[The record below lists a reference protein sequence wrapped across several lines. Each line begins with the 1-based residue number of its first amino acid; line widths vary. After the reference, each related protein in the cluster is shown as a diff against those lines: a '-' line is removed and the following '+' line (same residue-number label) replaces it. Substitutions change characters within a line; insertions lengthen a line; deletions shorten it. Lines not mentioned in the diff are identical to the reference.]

1 MERLVYDLRYAVR
14 QLWRTPMFTVAV
26 VATVALAVGAN
37 TLLFAIANA
46 SIFRRLPYP
55 DSSRIVSMSIVQKG
69 RDIARFDEPTARLA
83 VAAKLPAFES
93 LGLYNTAGATV
104 TAGEY
109 PERLPGAR
117 VSAAFFNVFG
127 MQPALGR
134 AFTEDDTR
142 AGGPRLIV
150 LSDAMWARLFG
161 RRSAIVGRPVTLDD
175 NAYEV
180 VGVMPAGFS
189 YPGRTEFWLPLVPR
203 QLASGLYYIDFVG
216 RLHRG
221 VTTEQAQAALASLR
235 ESHKNELP
243 AAALRSETRL
253 VSLHQRLY
261 GDFRR
266 PLLLLLGTVGCVLL
280 IGCANIANLLLAR
293 GSSRGRELAVRLA
306 VGASR
311 GRLFRQLL
319 VESILLACLGAVPGI
334 GLAFLGLQAFRAF
347 GPPALARLAT
357 LTIDGQVLL
366 FTLALTICT
375 GLIFGLAPA
384 VAATREDPQ
393 EGLRA
398 GRGALGHGGRS
409 RPRRALVVLEIAA
422 AVVLT
427 LGAALL
433 AKSFSRFQSIDRGFD
448 AANVLTASMTLPT
461 TRYAD
466 AGSRRA
472 FFDNL
477 QRRLHAL
484 PGVEVVSVSD
494 TGLSGLS
501 MTMTWP
507 PAKERGAESWEIAI
521 ADGIGPDHFRTF
533 GIPIVEGRECGGAAD
548 ASAVVINRA
557 MARRSYGDR
566 SALGAQLNL
575 GEVSSGTRTV
585 VGVAADVPD
594 IRTKAAPIPTVY
606 TCAGAERSGFAT
618 IALRAAPGALLPPFA
633 TELRSAV
640 RAIDPALPL
649 GRVVTVEEMVR
660 DGMSSRWFDA
670 TVIAALSMLA
680 LLLALGGLYAVT
692 AHQVA
697 QRTREIGVRM
707 ALGADR
713 TSVLTMV
720 LRQGGAL
727 VLAGTC
733 LGMLAAIPLVR
744 FVASM
749 LFDVQPLD
757 ASVFAAV
764 AAMVGSVAMAATLIP
779 ARRASLI
786 EPISAL
792 RAE

>member
-1 MERLVYDLRYAVR
+1 MERLLYDLRYAVR
-14 QLWRTPMFTVAV
+14 QLWRAPMFTVAV

-46 SIFRRLPYP
+46 TIFRSLPYP
-55 DSSRIVSMSIVQKG
+55 DSSRIVSMSVAQKG
-69 RDIARFDEPTARLA
+69 TDVGRFDEPTARLA
-83 VAAKLPAFES
+83 VAASLPAFES
-93 LGLYNTAGATV
+93 LGLYNTVGATV

-109 PERLPGAR
+109 PERVPGAR
-117 VSAAFFNVFG
+117 VAASFFNVFR
-127 MQPALGR
+127 MQPAIGR
-134 AFTEDDTR
+134 TFTEDETR

-150 LSDAMWARLFG
+150 LSDAMWTRLFG
-161 RRSAIVGRPVTLDD
+161 RRTDVLGKPIALDD

-180 VGVMPAGFS
+180 IGVMPAGFS

-203 QLASGLYYIDFVG
+203 QIAGGLYYIDFVG
-216 RLHRG
+216 RLQRG
-221 VTTEQAQAALASLR
+221 VTPEQAQAALASLR
-235 ESHKNELP
+235 ESHKKELP
-243 AAALRSETRL
+243 AAALRSEIRL
-253 VSLHQRLY
+253 MPLHQRLY

-280 IGCANIANLLLAR
+280 IGCANVANLLLAR
-293 GSSRGRELAVRLA
+293 SSSRVRELAVRLA

-311 GRLFRQLL
+311 GRLFGQLL
-319 VESILLACLGAVPGI
+319 VESVLLACLGAIPGI
-334 GLAFLGLQAFRAF
+334 GLAFVGLRAFRAF
-347 GPPALARLAT
+347 GPPALARLST
-357 LTIDGQVLL
+357 LAIDTQVLL
-366 FTLALTICT
+366 FALALTICT

-393 EGLRA
+393 EGLR
-398 GRGALGHGGRS
+398 GSRGVLGHAGRS
-409 RPRRALVVLEIAA
+409 RPRRALVVVEIAA

-448 AANVLTASMTLPT
+448 ADNALTASMTLST
-461 TRYAD
+461 TRYPD

-477 QRRLHAL
+477 LERLRAL
-484 PGVEVVSVSD
+484 PGVESVSVSD
-494 TGLSGLS
+494 IGLAGMS

-507 PAKERGAESWEIAI
+507 PAKERGADSWEIAI
-521 ADGIGPDHFRTF
+521 ADGVGANHFRTF
-533 GIPIVEGRECGGAAD
+533 GIPIVEGRECGGDAD

-594 IRTKAAPIPTVY
+594 IRTKAAPMPTVY
-606 TCAGAERSGFAT
+606 TCAGAERSSFAT
-618 IALRAAPGALLPPFA
+618 IALRAAPGAPLAPFV

-640 RAIDPALPL
+640 RAIDPALPV
-649 GRVVTVEEMVR
+649 GRVVTVEEMIR

-680 LLLALGGLYAVT
+680 LILALGGLYAVT
-692 AHQVA
+692 AHHVA

-713 TSVLTMV
+713 ASVLTMV
-720 LRQGGAL
+720 LRQGGVL

-733 LGMLAAIPLVR
+733 LGVVAAIPLVR

-749 LFDVQPLD
+749 LFEVQPLD
-757 ASVFAAV
+757 ASVFAGV
-764 AAMVGSVAMAATLIP
+764 AAMVTCVAMAATLIP
-779 ARRASLI
+779 ARRASLVD
-786 EPISAL
+786 PMDAL

>member
-1 MERLVYDLRYAVR
+1 METLFYDFRYALR
-14 QLWRTPMFTVAV
+14 QLWRAPLFTAAV
-26 VATVALAVGAN
+26 VGTVALAVGAN

-55 DSSRIVSMSIVQKG
+55 DSSRIVSISIAQKG
-69 RDIARFDEPTARLA
+69 TDIGRFDEPTARLA
-83 VAAKLPAFES
+83 VAANLPAFES

-109 PERLPGAR
+109 PERVPGAR
-117 VSAAFFNVFG
+117 VSASFFSVFR
-127 MQPALGR
+127 MQPAVGR
-134 AFTEDDTR
+134 TFTEDETR
-142 AGGPRLIV
+142 PGGPRLIV

-161 RRSAIVGRPVTLDD
+161 RRPDIIGRPITLDD

-180 VGVMPAGFS
+180 IGVMPAGFS
-189 YPGRTEFWLPLVPR
+189 YPSRTEFWLPLIPR
-203 QLASGLYYIDFVG
+203 QIAGGLYYIDFVG
-216 RLHRG
+216 RLQRG
-221 VTTEQAQAALASLR
+221 VTTEQARAALASLR
-235 ESHKNELP
+235 EAHKKELP
-243 AAALRSETRL
+243 PAALRSEIRL
-253 VSLHQRLY
+253 MLLHQRLY

-266 PLLLLLGTVGCVLL
+266 PLLLLLGTVACVLL

-293 GSSRGRELAVRLA
+293 SSSRVRELAVRLA

-319 VESILLACLGAVPGI
+319 VESVLLAFLGAIPGI
-334 GLAFLGLQAFRAF
+334 GLAFAGVQAFRAF
-347 GPPALARLAT
+347 GPPALARLST
-357 LTIDGQVLL
+357 LAIDSQVLM
-366 FTLALTICT
+366 FTLGLTLCT

-393 EGLRA
+393 QGLRGSRA
-398 GRGALGHGGRS
+398 VLGQGGRS

-427 LGAALL
+427 LGASLL
-433 AKSFSRFQSIDRGFD
+433 TKSFTRFQAIDRGFD
-448 AANVLTASMTLPT
+448 ADNALTASMTLPA
-461 TRYAD
+461 TRYGDD
-466 AGSRRA
+466 ASRRA

-477 QRRLHAL
+477 LERLGAL
-484 PGVEVVSVSD
+484 PGVEMVSVSD
-494 TGLSGLS
+494 IGLSGMS
-501 MTMTWP
+501 MSMTWP
-507 PAKERGAESWEIAI
+507 PAKERGTDSWEIAI
-521 ADGIGPDHFRTF
+521 ADGVGPNHFRTF

-575 GEVSSGTRTV
+575 GEVASGTRTV

-594 IRTKAAPIPTVY
+594 IRTKAAPMPTVY

-618 IALRAAPGALLPPFA
+618 VALRAAPGAPLAPIA

-640 RAIDPALPL
+640 RAIDPALPV

-660 DGMSSRWFDA
+660 DGLASRWFDA

-680 LLLALGGLYAVT
+680 LILALGGLYAVT
-692 AHQVA
+692 AHHVA

-720 LRQGGAL
+720 LRQGGVL
-727 VLAGTC
+727 VLSGTC
-733 LGMLAAIPLVR
+733 LGVLAAIPLVR

-749 LFDVQPLD
+749 LFEVQPLD
-757 ASVFAAV
+757 ASVFAGV
-764 AAMVGSVAMAATLIP
+764 AAMVTCVAMAATFIP
-779 ARRASLI
+779 ARRASQVD
-786 EPISAL
+786 PMAAL

>member
-1 MERLVYDLRYAVR
+1 MERLLYDLRYALR
-14 QLWRTPMFTVAV
+14 QLWRAPMFTIAV
-26 VATVALAVGAN
+26 IATVALAVGAN

-55 DSSRIVSMSIVQKG
+55 DSSRIVSMSILQKG
-69 RDIARFDEPTARLA
+69 TDIGRFDEPTARLA
-83 VAAKLPAFES
+83 MAAGLPAFES
-93 LGLYNTAGATV
+93 LGLYNTAAATV
-104 TAGEY
+104 AAGEY
-109 PERLPGAR
+109 PERVAGAR
-117 VSAAFFNVFG
+117 VSATFFNVFS
-127 MQPALGR
+127 MQPAIGR
-134 AFTEDDTR
+134 TFTEDETR

-161 RRSAIVGRPVTLDD
+161 KRADILGKPIALDD
-175 NAYEV
+175 STYEV
-180 VGVMPAGFS
+180 IGVMPAAFTFPARS
-189 YPGRTEFWLPLVPR
+189 EFWLPLAPR
-203 QLASGLYYIDFVG
+203 QVAGGLYYIDFVG
-216 RLHRG
+216 RLQRG

-235 ESHKNELP
+235 ESHKKELP
-243 AAALRSETRL
+243 ASALRSEIRL
-253 VSLHQRLY
+253 MPLHQRLY

-293 GSSRGRELAVRLA
+293 SASRVRELAVRLA

-319 VESILLACLGAVPGI
+319 VESVLLAFLGAIPGI
-334 GLAFLGLQAFRAF
+334 GLAFAGLQAFRAF
-347 GPPALARLAT
+347 GPPALARLTT
-357 LTIDGQVLL
+357 LAIDTQVLL
-366 FTLALTICT
+366 FTLALAICT
-375 GLIFGLAPA
+375 GLVFGLAPA

-393 EGLRA
+393 EGLR
-398 GRGALGHGGRS
+398 GSRGSLGHGGRS
-409 RPRRALVVLEIAA
+409 RPRRALVVFEIAA

-433 AKSFSRFQSIDRGFD
+433 AKSFTRFQSIDRGFD
-448 AANVLTASMTLPT
+448 ADNVMTASLTLSR
-461 TRYAD
+461 TRYQDEA
-466 AGSRRA
+466 ARRA

-477 QRRLHAL
+477 LERLRAR
-484 PGVEVVSVSD
+484 PGVESVSASEI
-494 TGLSGLS
+494 GLSGMS
-501 MTMTWP
+501 MTMMWP
-507 PAKERGAESWEIAI
+507 PAKERTGDSWEIAI
-521 ADGIGPDHFRTF
+521 ATGIGPDHFRTF

-548 ASAVVINRA
+548 ASAIVINRA

-575 GEVSSGTRTV
+575 GEVASGTRTV
-585 VGVAADVPD
+585 VGVAADIPD
-594 IRTKAAPIPTVY
+594 IRTKAAPMPTVY
-606 TCAGAERSGFAT
+606 ACAGTERAGYGT
-618 IALRAAPGALLPPFA
+618 IALRAAAGTSLAPFV

-640 RAIDPALPL
+640 RAIDPALPV
-649 GRVVTVEEMVR
+649 GRVVTVEEMIR

-680 LLLALGGLYAVT
+680 LILALGGLYAVT
-692 AHQVA
+692 AHHVA

-713 TSVLTMV
+713 ASVLTMV
-720 LRQGGAL
+720 LWQGGVL

-749 LFDVQPLD
+749 LFEVQPLD
-757 ASVFAAV
+757 AAVFAMV
-764 AAMVGSVAMAATLIP
+764 AAMVTGVAMAATLIP